1 MRYGTRDT
9 CSGCGSSALHHIFFV
24 GYLPPV
30 NLMPRQGA
38 PHQAAPSLPLD
49 LYMCRDCT
57 LVQITHVVDPQV
69 LFPPEYPYTSGT
81 TRILRENFANLYAET
96 RALVNLG
103 PDDLVIDIGSNDGTL
118 LSKFTAGGHRVLGI
132 EPSLMAEKANA
143 AGIRTTMAFF
153 SAEVARRVLATEGP
167 VRLVTATNVFAHI
180 DDVKG
185 TLEGILALIGERGV
199 FVSESHYLLDLVR
212 RVQYDTIYHEHLRY
226 YSLMSLKR
234 LLESAGLTVFRA
246 KRIPTHGGSIRVFAA
261 AKPRK
266 VEASVGRLL
275 TKEEKAGITRPE
287 GFKAF
292 VEQARQSKLDLYR
305 ILRRVKKARARV
317 FGVGAPS
324 RASTLI
330 NYVGLDAGLVECIVE
345 VPGSHKIGKYIPGS
359 DIPVDDEVR
368 LFAEQPEY
376 ALIFSWHISKEI
388 TARLRQRGFTGKFI
402 VPLPRAR
409 VLP

>member
-1 MRYGTRDT
+1 
-9 CSGCGSSALHHIFFV
+9 
-24 GYLPPV
+24 
-30 NLMPRQGA
+30 
-38 PHQAAPSLPLD
+38 
-49 LYMCRDCT
+49 
-57 LVQITHVVDPQV
+57 VQITHVVDPQV

-96 RALVNLG
+96 RALLNLG
-103 PDDLVIDIGSNDGTL
+103 SDDLVIDIGSNDGTL
-118 LSKFTAGGHRVLGI
+118 LSNFTAGGHRVLGI

-143 AGIRTTMAFF
+143 TGIRTMMVFF

-167 VRLVTATNVFAHI
+167 AR
-180 DDVKG
+180 
-185 TLEGILALIGERGV
+185 LIGERGV
-199 FVSESHYLLDLVR
+199 FVSESHYLFDLVR

-226 YSLMSLKR
+226 YSLMSLTR

-261 AKPRK
+261 VKPRK
-266 VEASVGRLL
+266 VEPSVGRLL
-275 TKEEKAGITRPE
+275 TKEEKAGITRPD
-287 GFKAF
+287 GFRAF
-292 VEQARQSKLDLYR
+292 VERARQSKLDLYR
-305 ILRRVKKARARV
+305 ILRRVNKARARV

-330 NYVGLDAGLVECIVE
+330 NYVGLDAGLVECVVE

-388 TARLRQRGFTGKFI
+388 TARLRQRGFRGKFI

>member
-1 MRYGTRDT
+1 
-9 CSGCGSSALHHIFFV
+9 
-24 GYLPPV
+24 
-30 NLMPRQGA
+30 
-38 PHQAAPSLPLD
+38 
-49 LYMCRDCT
+49 

-96 RALVNLG
+96 RALLNLG
-103 PDDLVIDIGSNDGTL
+103 SDDLVIDIGSNDGTL
-118 LSKFTAGGHRVLGI
+118 LSNFTAGGHRVLGI

-143 AGIRTTMAFF
+143 TGIRTMMVFF

-167 VRLVTATNVFAHI
+167 ARLVTATNVFAHI

-199 FVSESHYLLDLVR
+199 FVSESHYLFDLVR

-226 YSLMSLKR
+226 YSLMSLTR

-261 AKPRK
+261 VKPRK
-266 VEASVGRLL
+266 VEPSVGRLL
-275 TKEEKAGITRPE
+275 TKEEKAGITRPD
-287 GFKAF
+287 GFRAF
-292 VEQARQSKLDLYR
+292 VERARQSKLDLYR
-305 ILRRVKKARARV
+305 ILRRVNKARARV

-330 NYVGLDAGLVECIVE
+330 NYVGLDAGLVECVVE

-388 TARLRQRGFTGKFI
+388 TARLRQRGFRGKFI